1 MAEMGTSERK
11 RRSQWVRATRW
22 ALFGAASVLL
32 ALAGW
37 IRYRFGEITF
47 DQTLLNLRGERAGN
61 STLFSEAVL
70 VCVVAPLSVLAV
82 MAALVSWRRPAAQ
95 SQPSRRFRRHPV
107 LPGALSL
114 GVALAILFTVTGLPQ
129 YASALLGDASFS
141 SYYVVP
147 QAQRTQSQPRNLVTI
162 YLESGENTYAD
173 AHLFGKNL
181 LADLDQATLGW
192 SDYQGLQQFPGG
204 GWTMA
209 GLIGTQC
216 GIPVKS
222 ELLTPEVNHNVFGE
236 QIEHYLPGARC
247 LGDVL
252 HDSGYTSV
260 FVGGANTAFAGK
272 GTFLHDHGY
281 DFVYGLEHWEA
292 ADEPREN
299 ISVWGLSDHQ
309 LAGYTINQLRRLREA
324 GRPFNLTMLTL
335 DTHEP
340 GGVYPTC
347 TTDDEPAMATAIQ
360 CSMRAV
366 SRVIDYLRD
375 NHFLDDTVVVV
386 TGDHLKAT
394 AEGGFFKAE
403 LDAQKDRTV
412 IFRVWSPDGIAS
424 FNRQH
429 ADQLSVL
436 PTTLDLLG
444 LGSPDGRAG
453 LGVSLIGE
461 RSLDDTMLS
470 MSASD
475 YANLL
480 NAPSKDL
487 YQKLWKK

>member
-1 MAEMGTSERK
+1 MGTRGSGRLA
-11 RRSQWVRATRW
+11 RWVVIARW
-22 ALFGAASVLL
+22 VLFGAAAVLL

-47 DQTLLNLRGERAGN
+47 DQTLLNLRGENTGN
-61 STLFSEAVL
+61 SSLATEALL
-70 VCVVAPLSVLAV
+70 VCVVAPLALLLAL
-82 MAALVSWRRPAAQ
+82 AALLGRR
-95 SQPSRRFRRHPV
+95 RRSGTSASGGPRRRHPM
-107 LPGALSL
+107 LPGA
-114 GVALAILFTVTGLPQ
+114 VALGLALSVLFTVTGVPQ
-129 YASALLGDASFS
+129 YASALLGDASFA

-147 QAQRTQSQPRNLVTI
+147 QAQRDGSEPRNLVTI
-162 YLESGENTYAD
+162 YLESGENTYGD
-173 AHLFGKNL
+173 AELFGKNL
-181 LADLDQATLGW
+181 LADLDQATEGW
-192 SDYQGLQQFPGG
+192 FRYDGLEQFPGG

-209 GLIGTQC
+209 GVIGTEC

-236 QIEHYLPGARC
+236 EVEHYLPGARC

-252 HDSGYTSV
+252 SDSGYTNV

-292 ADEPREN
+292 DGEPRQN
-299 ISVWGLSDHQ
+299 ISAWGLSDHQ
-309 LAGYTINQLRRLREA
+309 LAEYAIEQLRRLREA

-347 TTDDEPAMATAIQ
+347 STDDESAMATVIQ

-366 SRVIDYLRD
+366 GRVLQYLRD
-375 NHFLDDTVVVV
+375 NRFLEDTTVVVM
-386 TGDHLKAT
+386 GDHLKAT

-412 IFRVWSPDGIAS
+412 ILRVWSPDGTVR
-424 FNRQH
+424 FNRER
-429 ADQLSVL
+429 ADQLSLL
-436 PTTLDLLG
+436 PTTLDLIG
-444 LGSPDGRAG
+444 LGTPDGRAG
-453 LGVSLIGE
+453 LGVSLVGD
-461 RSLDDTMLS
+461 RSLDGSLLTLPKI
-470 MSASD
+470 D
-475 YANLL
+475 YVTLL
-480 NAPSKDL
+480 GSPSKDL
-487 YQKLWKK
+487 YQKLWRK